1 MDTEK
6 ENQLVKMEN
15 KGIGSGNSSIVIY
28 RTKDGKVNLN
38 VKFERETIW
47 LTQKQIAQLFS
58 TERSVI
64 TRHLKNI
71 FGSGELYE
79 KSNVQNLHIAF
90 SDKPVK
96 FYNLDAIISVGYRV
110 NSQRATQFRIW
121 ATKTLKDYL
130 IQGYVINQKRLAEQ
144 SAKLKELQDTIK
156 FIKAKSSHP
165 ELSRQTQELLNII
178 NEYANSLTLLYQ
190 YDKGTLKEIRGKK
203 PEFILT
209 YKDSQKL
216 IGQVKASLAKKS
228 EATNLF
234 GQEVNH
240 KFDGIIGA
248 IYQTFDEKELYHGV
262 AEKAANLLYLI
273 IKDHP
278 FVDGNKRIG
287 SLLFIYFLEKNNYL
301 RRESGERK
309 INDNTIVALA
319 LLIANSEPKEKE
331 VMIKIITNLLK

>member
-1 MDTEK
+1 MDAEK
-6 ENQLVKMEN
+6 EKKLAKTEN
-15 KGIGSGNSSIVIY
+15 KGISSGNSSIVIY

-38 VKFERETIW
+38 IKFDRETIW
-47 LTQKQIAQLFS
+47 LTQKQIAQLFL

-71 FGSGELYE
+71 FRSGELSE

-130 IQGYVINQKRLAEQ
+130 IQGYAINQKRLAEQ

-156 FIKAKSSHP
+156 FIKTKSSHP
-165 ELSRQTQELLNII
+165 ELSGQTQELLNII
-178 NEYANSLTLLYQ
+178 NEYSNSLTLLYQ

-203 PEFILT
+203 PEFVLT

-216 IGQVKASLAKKS
+216 IGQVKVSLAKKS

-234 GQEVNH
+234 GQEINY
-240 KFDGIIGA
+240 KFNSIIGA
-248 IYQTFDEKELYHGV
+248 IYQTFDKKELYPSV
-262 AEKAANLLYLI
+262 AGKVANLLYLT

-301 RRESGERK
+301 HKENGERK
-309 INDNTIVALA
+309 IDDGTIVTLA

-331 VMIKIITNLLK
+331 VMIKIITNLLR